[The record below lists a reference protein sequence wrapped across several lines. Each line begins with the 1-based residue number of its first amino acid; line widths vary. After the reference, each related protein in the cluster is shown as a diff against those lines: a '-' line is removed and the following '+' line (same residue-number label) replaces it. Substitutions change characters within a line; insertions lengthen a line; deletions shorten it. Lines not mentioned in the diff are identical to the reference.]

1 MSLENDVWRAVIRA
15 IEAAVP
21 EYDPVNEKVSLGRA
35 QKTRNYAADQ
45 LQLGNEMLTLDAGI
59 GPGTMAEVLLRRT
72 GGLRLVGLDA
82 SISLLKA
89 ARKRLVETYGNRVH
103 FVRGAFEALP
113 FREASFRRIVSSY
126 AFRDARDRAAAI
138 DEFSR
143 VSADDG
149 IFGIVDLGKPN
160 SLLKRSLIE
169 IYVRYLM
176 PLIAK
181 RSMSG
186 TIRGN
191 PWRMI
196 YPTYQA
202 LGSNR
207 ELVEALSK
215 RFTEVRIKEF
225 VLGGVI
231 FISASKGPG

>member
-1 MSLENDVWRAVIRA
+1 
-15 IEAAVP
+15 
-21 EYDPVNEKVSLGRA
+21 
-35 QKTRNYAADQ
+35 
-45 LQLGNEMLTLDAGI
+45 
-59 GPGTMAEVLLRRT
+59 VLLRRT
-72 GGLRLVGLDA
+72 GGLTLVGLDA

-89 ARKRLVETYGNRVH
+89 ARKRLAETYGNRVH

-113 FREASFRRIVSSY
+113 FRETSFRRIVSSY

-143 VSADDG
+143 VSVDDG

-169 IYVRYLM
+169 VYVRYLM

-181 RSMSG
+181 QSMSG
-186 TIRGN
+186 TITGN

-196 YPTYQA
+196 YPTYQV

-225 VLGGVI
+225 ALGGVI
-231 FISASKGPG
+231 FISASKCPG